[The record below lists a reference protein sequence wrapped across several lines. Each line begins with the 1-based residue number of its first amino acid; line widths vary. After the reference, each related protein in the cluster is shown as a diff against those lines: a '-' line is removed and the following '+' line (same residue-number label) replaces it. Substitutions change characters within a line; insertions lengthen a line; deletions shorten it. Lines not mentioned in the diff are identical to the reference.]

1 MKSVT
6 KYHQSQVETADLQ
19 ISQAELLL
27 WLPKQPPI
35 RREILHISQDSQV
48 YNLLPNPKLTGGISL
63 NLCQKHFHASLSGPD
78 RADLEIECVVH
89 EGSTMT
95 LPIWAVAQGPDADA
109 NLWDSFGRLV
119 VPDLLTRGIDAADLF
134 LNAGKYMIIASV
146 TGNTTMVLGAG
157 VAMSEVTLPL
167 TAPVRSRSRS
177 AS

>member
-1 MKSVT
+1 
-6 KYHQSQVETADLQ
+6 
-19 ISQAELLL
+19 
-27 WLPKQPPI
+27 
-35 RREILHISQDSQV
+35 
-48 YNLLPNPKLTGGISL
+48 
-63 NLCQKHFHASLSGPD
+63 
-78 RADLEIECVVH
+78 
-89 EGSTMT
+89 MT

-157 VAMSEVTLPL
+157 VAMTEVTLPL
-167 TAPVRSRSRS
+167 TAPVRSRVRT